1 MRPYLQAI
9 LVCPLHIACLYSVH
23 GIYFQPFPNASHDLV
38 VIAHEVPVLRM
49 LLLTAAIWVQ
59 HRERIV
65 DDRRGVK
72 LSLFIDSTCPI
83 YCQ

>member
-1 MRPYLQAI
+1 MRLCFQAI
-9 LVCPLHIACLYSVH
+9 LVYPLHIACLYSVN
-23 GIYFQPFPNASHDLV
+23 GIYFQHFPNASHDLV
-38 VIAHEVPVLRM
+38 VIAHELPVLRM
-49 LLLTAAIWVQ
+49 LLLTAAIWIQ
-59 HRERIV
+59 HREKIV